1 MQTGH
6 TFMAIKYFKKAAASM
21 PASVYFANLAQALWS
36 VGEVCLP
43 FCGDC
48 GCNPH
53 TPRNADRRGYPRAAN
68 NSPHRRDAGCSFIH
82 RKPLTAVPE
91 QNPLDDHV
99 CASNPSV
106 PRQHCRPLAHRTPTK
121 MWSMDIN
128 DARRAIE
135 QGGWAINQAE
145 DMSSAGQKQQDMS
158 LVCIA
163 RAHTHTHTHTHIG
176 VGHRGGV
183 GRRC

>member
-6 TFMAIKYFKKAAASM
+6 IFMAVKYFKKAAASM

-53 TPRNADRRGYPRAAN
+53 TPRNADRRGYPRAAD

-82 RKPLTAVPE
+82 RKPLTAVPP
-91 QNPLDDHV
+91 PLDDHV
-99 CASNPSV
+99 CVESIGATAALQTAGAPY
-106 PRQHCRPLAHRTPTK
+106 
-121 MWSMDIN
+121 
-128 DARRAIE
+128 ARKDVE
-135 QGGWAINQAE
+135 
-145 DMSSAGQKQQDMS
+145 
-158 LVCIA
+158 
-163 RAHTHTHTHTHIG
+163 H
-176 VGHRGGV
+176 GHQ
-183 GRRC
+183 RCP